1 MWDFKSPRW
10 EADILGRGNGG
21 SQAWVKSP
29 VPSRRQ
35 GSRAGTRRDALQS
48 SAPGRERKALEAKA
62 KWKLNFFLKRKEYQS
77 RGFQKISVEA
87 GWGRTKWGEARGDQR
102 GLPKV
107 WAQGAEKDVLNFRE
121 NSHTPQIRKSECGRG
136 LGRFNA

>member
-1 MWDFKSPRW
+1 MGSRHSGQREPWKPS
-10 EADILGRGNGG
+10 LGEE
-21 SQAWVKSP
+21 S

-48 SAPGRERKALEAKA
+48 RAPGREIKALEVKA

-87 GWGRTKWGEARGDQR
+87 GWGRTESGERPEAIRGVSQKS
-102 GLPKV
+102 GPKE
-107 WAQGAEKDVLNFRE
+107 QKKKL
-121 NSHTPQIRKSECGRG
+121 
-136 LGRFNA
+136 